1 MGYLYLA
8 GGVVLFILGVVGVLK
23 TGTFKA
29 SFYIYAFLGLSL
41 TVWGITALRNAR
53 HKEIKDQ
60 TRTTVGRM
68 ATTRS
73 VPMKK
78 CPACGRD
85 IEAAMKRCPICDHQ
99 FPVIHTLTVFT
110 PFDVAKRE
118 MLIKYLM
125 TRMNRPYEEISIQ
138 LEKGMVFRYSS
149 REDSVK
155 NKASFESL
163 GCRVKE
169 GEILSNT

>member
-8 GGVVLFILGVVGVLK
+8 GGVVLFILGLIGAVKDGLK
-23 TGTFKA
+23 P

-41 TVWGITALRNAR
+41 TFWGLMALKKAR
-53 HKEIKDQ
+53 HKEIQNQ
-60 TRTTVGRM
+60 TSTTVGRM
-68 ATTRS
+68 ASTRAVS
-73 VPMKK
+73 TKK
-78 CPACGRD
+78 CPACGGD
-85 IEAAMKRCPICDHQ
+85 IEAALKRCPICDHL
-99 FPVIHTLTVFT
+99 FPVIYTLTVFT

-118 MLIKYLM
+118 ALIKYLV

-149 REDSVK
+149 KEDSGK
-155 NKASFESL
+155 NKASFETL

>member
-8 GGVVLFILGVVGVLK
+8 AGAILFILGIVGVLK

-29 SFYIYAFLGLSL
+29 SFYIYAILGLSL
-41 TVWGITALRNAR
+41 TVWGITTLRKAR
-53 HKEIKDQ
+53 RNEIKDQ

-68 ATTRS
+68 ASTRS
-73 VPMKK
+73 LPTKK
-78 CPACGRD
+78 CPACGGD
-85 IEAAMKRCPICDHQ
+85 IEAALKRCPICDHQ
-99 FPVIHTLTVFT
+99 FPVIYTLTVFT

-118 MLIKYLM
+118 ALIKYLM

-138 LEKGMVFRYSS
+138 LERGMVFRYSS
-149 REDSVK
+149 REDSIK
-155 NKASFESL
+155 NRVSFETL
-163 GCRVKE
+163 GCRVNE

>member
-41 TVWGITALRNAR
+41 TVWGITTLRKTR
-53 HKEIKDQ
+53 REEIKDQ
-60 TRTTVGRM
+60 TRTRINRM
-68 ATTRS
+68 ATSRS
-73 VPMKK
+73 VPTKK
-78 CPACGRD
+78 CPACGGD
-85 IEAAMKRCPICDHQ
+85 IEASLKRCPICDHR
-99 FPVIHTLTVFT
+99 FPVIYTLTVFT

-118 MLIKYLM
+118 TLIKYLM
-125 TRMNRPYEEISIQ
+125 TRMKRPYEEVSIQ

-149 REDSVK
+149 REDSIK
-155 NKASFESL
+155 NKASFETL

-169 GEILSNT
+169 GEILSDH

>member
-8 GGVVLFILGVVGVLK
+8 GGVVLFILGVVGALK
-23 TGTFKA
+23 NGLKP

-41 TVWGITALRNAR
+41 TVWGLTALKKAR
-53 HKEIKDQ
+53 HKEIKNQ

-68 ATTRS
+68 ASTRTVS
-73 VPMKK
+73 TKK
-78 CPACGRD
+78 CPACGGD
-85 IEAAMKRCPICDHQ
+85 IESTLKRCPICDHR
-99 FPVIHTLTVFT
+99 FPVIYTLTVFT

-118 MLIKYLM
+118 ALIKYLM

-149 REDSVK
+149 KEDSGK
-155 NKASFESL
+155 NKASFETL